1 MVAAGAWKRN
11 VVAREWSTT
20 TDGDIR
26 LEAVGAGS
34 VRQRLRRHGEETFTC
49 PRAHL
54 RFQLWAARDQHQPAE

>member
-1 MVAAGAWKRN
+1 MVAEAWKGSA
-11 VVAREWSTT
+11 VAREWPT

-34 VRQRLRRHGEETFTC
+34 VRQRLRRHGEETFAR

-54 RFQLWAARDQHQPAE
+54 RFQLWAARD